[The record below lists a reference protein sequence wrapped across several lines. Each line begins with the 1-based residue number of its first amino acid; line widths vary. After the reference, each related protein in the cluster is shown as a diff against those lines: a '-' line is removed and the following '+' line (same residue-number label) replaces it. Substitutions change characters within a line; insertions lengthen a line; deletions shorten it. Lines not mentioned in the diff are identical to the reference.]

1 MSEVNATT
9 AQPPVGPHTPARA
22 CRFAVI
28 DFETTGS
35 VAGWPVE
42 PWQVGIVTVADG
54 AVAAQSAFESLL
66 HVGSRPFNPQA
77 PGRHA
82 ALRDELRAAP
92 APAALWPELAAR
104 LCGAPLAAHNI
115 GTERGVLAKLA
126 PLHRF
131 GPWVDTLALTR
142 RCYPGLASKALDA
155 AVGELGLTERV
166 VALCPGRAAHD
177 ALYDA
182 FACAVLL
189 EHFLALPGWENVT
202 LGALL

>member
-1 MSEVNATT
+1 MHA
-9 AQPPVGPHTPARA
+9 PVGLDTPARA
-22 CRFAVI
+22 CRFSVI

-42 PWQVGIVTVADG
+42 PWQVGIVTVAGG
-54 AVAAQSAFESLL
+54 AVSAQSAFESLL
-66 HVGSRPFNPQA
+66 RVGERPFNPNA

-82 ALRDELRAAP
+82 ALRDELRTAP
-92 APAALWPELAAR
+92 SPAELWPALAAR
-104 LCGAPLAAHNI
+104 LCGQPLAAHNT

-142 RCYPGLASKALDA
+142 RCYPGMTSKALDEA
-155 AVGELGLTERV
+155 LGELGLTQRV
-166 VALCPGRAAHD
+166 RALCPGRDAHD

-189 EHFLALPGWENVT
+189 EHFLALPGWESVT
-202 LGALL
+202 LGALLL